1 MLVGALAKIVCMLD
15 VKANRSKQRN
25 KKKKLARID
34 LEALSDDTCKK
45 EFRFTLSEIKAM
57 CATMNLPLYL
67 EFKHSK
73 SYTVRVEREFAFAL
87 VLYWY
92 TFPQKYTTMK
102 SVWGMS
108 AKTLGLIVNKFTEL
122 LRNKFKNELEFDTRQ
137 FSSENCKTFPN
148 VVGFVDGTMQKVSRP
163 SSYEDQKLIYN
174 GWKHIHCI
182 KYQAI
187 ATPNGIT
194 SSLVGPFI
202 GSTHDAR
209 IFDESKTLDCLIV
222 HLDHI
227 SKDDN
232 VLFKY
237 VVYRDMAYP
246 KSDKVYKPFP
256 LSEAN
261 NDKLKKINKSIRK
274 TRIQVEIEF
283 GKVSQLF
290 KFCKYNYGI
299 KIFANT
305 KPATIYILSNLFKNF
320 HMCIKGSAGSKLFKL
335 QPPNIHDYIK
345 GLMHEYQPEDT
356 IDNYKTI
363 LNNASNLVETV
374 TVPDN

>member
-1 MLVGALAKIVCMLD
+1 M
-15 VKANRSKQRN
+15 
-25 KKKKLARID
+25 KL
-34 LEALSDDTCKK
+34 S
-45 EFRFTLSEIKAM
+45 
-57 CATMNLPLYL
+57 LYL
-67 EFKHSK
+67 EFKRSK
-73 SYTVRVEREFAFAL
+73 SYTVHIEREFAFAL
-87 VLYWY
+87 ILYRH
-92 TFPQKYTTMK
+92 TFPQKYTTMQ

-122 LRNKFKNELEFDTRQ
+122 LLNKFKNRFEFDTCQ
-137 FSSENCKTFPN
+137 FSSENCKIFPN

-163 SSYEDQKLIYN
+163 SSYKDQKLVYN

-187 ATPNGIT
+187 ATPDGIT

-202 GSTHDAR
+202 RSSHDAR
-209 IFDESKTLDCLIV
+209 IFYKSKTLDCLIV
-222 HLDHI
+222 YLNYI

-232 VLFKY
+232 VPFEY
-237 VVYRDMAYP
+237 VVYGDMAYS
-246 KSDKVYKPFP
+246 KLDKVYKSFP
-256 LSEAN
+256 LSEVN
-261 NDKLKKINKSIRK
+261 NDKLKKINKSMRK
-274 TRIQVEIEF
+274 TRIQVEIKF

-290 KFCKYNYGI
+290 KFCKYNYGM

-305 KPATIYILSNLFKNF
+305 KPATIYILSTLFKNF
-320 HMCIKGSAGSKLFKL
+320 HTCINGSAGSKIFKL
-335 QPPNIHDYIK
+335 QPPNIYDYIK
-345 GLMHEYQPEDT
+345 ALMCEHQPEDT